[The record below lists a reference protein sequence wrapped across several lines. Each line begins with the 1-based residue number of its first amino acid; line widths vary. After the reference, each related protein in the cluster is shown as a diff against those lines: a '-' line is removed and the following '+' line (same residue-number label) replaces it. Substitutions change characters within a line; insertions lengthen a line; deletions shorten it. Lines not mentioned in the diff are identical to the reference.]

1 MIDLDIPRLA
11 ALAEAATPG
20 KRVIEMDAH
29 CIDAGG
35 KPYAAIEAGR
45 GFYGDGDGHGFRISG
60 IISQEDADLAAL
72 APETLAAL
80 IRRLQAAEAE
90 RDSRT
95 LWCRHPGC
103 HIRRTLSMRTRTTSV
118 VVLALHDEIDQTR
131 ATLSAAEA
139 ELAATRAAIA
149 EWRKEH
155 WAAAADTTLME
166 TLDRIAQGILE

>member
-1 MIDLDIPRLA
+1 MTDIDLTRLA

-29 CIDAGG
+29 CTDAGG
-35 KPYAAIEAGR
+35 KPYAAIKAGH
-45 GFYGDGDGHGFRISG
+45 GFYGDGDGHGFQISG
-60 IISQEDADLAAL
+60 IVSQEDADLAAL
-72 APETLAAL
+72 APETLTTL

-95 LWCRHPGC
+95 P
-103 HIRRTLSMRTRTTSV
+103 SV

>member
-1 MIDLDIPRLA
+1 MRDCSCGSGLSRRDMTDLDIHRLA

-20 KRVIEMDAH
+20 PWWISTSDDTMISAKDAEIAQTQGEYSQ
-29 CIDAGG
+29 CWKGMEADAA
-35 KPYAAIEAGR
+35 YIAA
-45 GFYGDGDGHGFRISG
+45 
-60 IISQEDADLAAL
+60 AD
-72 APETLAAL
+72 PTTIMAL

-95 LWCRHPGC
+95 P
-103 HIRRTLSMRTRTTSV
+103 SV

-166 TLDRIAQGILE
+166 TLDRIAQGILA